1 MAISSRGEMGV
12 GGGSRG
18 GFGGGG
24 RSVKPSLKKKL
35 AEPKSAVKVIPGNKP
50 GTSSGNVSEAI
61 RRGFNRDAT
70 STASRRRSGEL
81 AKTRASQVEIGTPNT
96 TVKINSGKTAKKAA
110 PSKKAPSYWQLK
122 GLPSLVK
129 INSGTGNKTV
139 SPITYRGKATKKAA
153 PAKRATGRKS
163 N

>member
-35 AEPKSAVKVIPGNKP
+35 AEPKSAVKVVKGSDGMGNIVKNEGQSIVTDLRKSGDWAKITAPKP
-50 GTSSGNVSEAI
+50 G
-61 RRGFNRDAT
+61 
-70 STASRRRSGEL
+70 
-81 AKTRASQVEIGTPNT
+81 KPNT

-110 PSKKAPSYWQLK
+110 PAKKAPSYWELK

-139 SPITYRGKATKKAA
+139 SPITYRAKATKKAA